1 MKHIREYS
9 DYLLNLELSP
19 LEQSEIDNWISQN
32 EKSFQF
38 TDDAQLSSS
47 MSSII
52 QNLMQSLSI
61 PEDKRSAVESY
72 VSDKMQIQ
80 DDEMVPVLTM
90 SPYLSFQYANFDD
103 GFSRYELN

>member
-1 MKHIREYS
+1 MKYIKEYS

-38 TDDAQLSSS
+38 TDDAQLGSS

-52 QNLMQSLSI
+52 QNLMQDLGI
-61 PEDKRSAVESY
+61 AADKKSAVESY

-80 DDEMVPVLTM
+80 DDEMVPVFVM
-90 SPYLSFQYANFDD
+90 SPYAQFQYANFDD
-103 GFSRYELN
+103 GLSRYELN